1 MDWSKLTT
9 YVQLT
14 GAALAIPAAA
24 AGTYS
29 VYQNYFTNDAAC
41 HKLRTAIVATME
53 RNVAPDAKRTLLRK
67 DVTEFVKLCGNA
79 DPDAKV
85 LFEAALEDH
94 KFAASTDAHPVPPAN
109 AVASAM
115 PSGPARTPDGI
126 PVWVVNNF
134 GRSPTGDARGWVAL
148 TRGEANRMGEPNFDG
163 HELSLTVV
171 PPSGTVLRARQ
182 VMPVWMEPQSTNN
195 DPGKLQGRVVAGA
208 CVRIISTKLA
218 EGRGRNWGE
227 VAPAQCT
234 PSLRAGGGAPQ
245 ERPPGSPP
253 KNPPG

>member
-85 LFEAALEDH
+85 LFEAALDDH
-94 KFAASTDAHPVPPAN
+94 KFAGSAGAQPVPAN

-115 PSGPARTPDGI
+115 PSGPARTADGI

-134 GRSPTGDARGWVAL
+134 GRSPTGR
-148 TRGEANRMGEPNFDG
+148 NC
-163 HELSLTVV
+163 
-171 PPSGTVLRARQ
+171 LRPR
-182 VMPVWMEPQSTNN
+182 PVYRPES
-195 DPGKLQGRVVAGA
+195 
-208 CVRIISTKLA
+208 
-218 EGRGRNWGE
+218 
-227 VAPAQCT
+227 APARTASQRRPHWPAELDAHPLTLRTCDLPT
-234 PSLRAGGGAPQ
+234 PPRTAPW
-245 ERPPGSPP
+245 RRDRHRRKASRTR
-253 KNPPG
+253 

>member
-24 AGTYS
+24 AGSYS

-85 LFEAALEDH
+85 LFEAALDDH
-94 KFAASTDAHPVPPAN
+94 KFAGSAGAQPVPAN

-115 PSGPARTPDGI
+115 PSGPARTADGI

-134 GRSPTGDARGWVAL
+134 GRSPTGGARGWVAL
-148 TRGEANRMGEPNFDG
+148 TRGEASRIGEPNFDG

-171 PPSGTVLRARQ
+171 PPSGTILRARQ
-182 VMPVWMEPQSTNN
+182 VMPVWMEPQSTSN
-195 DPGKLQGRVVAGA
+195 DPSKLQGRVVAGA
-208 CVRIISTKLA
+208 CVRIISTRLA

-227 VAPAQCT
+227 VAPVQCT
-234 PSLRAGGGAPQ
+234 PSL
-245 ERPPGSPP
+245 PP